1 MRSFFLLFFLIF
13 SYGSTDAENL
23 KPSRGIIA
31 TSNPYASEAAYEI
44 IKKGGN
50 AIDASIAV
58 QLVLTLTEPQAT
70 GIGGGAFMLYW
81 DADKAKLFSIDGR
94 EKAPSKAGEDL
105 FLNKDGTKIK
115 FYPDAVVGAKSVGVP
130 GIIKL
135 LEEAHKKFG
144 KLEWAELFDY
154 AIELSKNGFLISPAL
169 HNTLGYL
176 NYLKTVEPAA
186 SLYYEEN
193 LKGEKI
199 PLPVGYILKNE
210 EYAKTLK
217 RISLLGAKEFYEGK
231 TAELIIQSLRAADK
245 NSLMSLDDLKNY
257 QIVWREPLCGL
268 YRSYNVC
275 SMPPPSSGGLTML
288 MMLKI
293 LEDFDIQKLDPE
305 SREMV
310 HLFSEVS
317 RLAYADR
324 AYYMADP
331 DFINIPSEELLNDK
345 YIDKR
350 RMLIDLNKAA
360 KTVKN
365 GNPFENIDFG
375 KNVDI
380 SKPSTSHFVIIDDEG
395 NAVSMTSTVE
405 GPFGSHLMAGGF
417 ILNNELTDFSLMPEI
432 DGKKVANRVE
442 GNKRPMSSMT
452 PTIIFKN
459 GEVYALT
466 GSPGGTSIINY
477 VTKSVI
483 GLLDWELEPSEVVK
497 LPHYMN
503 KGKVTELEK
512 DTVLEGLKFDLES
525 MGHKTKIMRKR
536 SGLHMALKKGEG
548 FVGGADPR
556 REGLVIP
563 LE

>member
-1 MRSFFLLFFLIF
+1 MF
-13 SYGSTDAENL
+13 
-23 KPSRGIIA
+23 
-31 TSNPYASEAAYEI
+31 
-44 IKKGGN
+44 
-50 AIDASIAV
+50 
-58 QLVLTLTEPQAT
+58 
-70 GIGGGAFMLYW
+70 
-81 DADKAKLFSIDGR
+81 
-94 EKAPSKAGEDL
+94 
-105 FLNKDGTKIK
+105 
-115 FYPDAVVGAKSVGVP
+115 
-130 GIIKL
+130 
-135 LEEAHKKFG
+135 
-144 KLEWAELFDY
+144 
-154 AIELSKNGFLISPAL
+154 
-169 HNTLGYL
+169 
-176 NYLKTVEPAA
+176 
-186 SLYYEEN
+186 
-193 LKGEKI
+193 
-199 PLPVGYILKNE
+199 
-210 EYAKTLK
+210 
-217 RISLLGAKEFYEGK
+217 GAKEFYEGR
-231 TAELIIQSLRAADK
+231 TAKLIIQSLKDSDK
-245 NSLMSLDDLKNY
+245 DALMSLDDLKNY
-257 QIVWREPLCGL
+257 QIVWREPLCEL

-305 SREMV
+305 SKEMV

-331 DFINIPSEELLNDK
+331 DFINIPSQGLLNHQ

-350 RMLIDLNKAA
+350 RMLINKTKAA
-360 KTVKN
+360 KNVSH
-365 GNPFENIDFG
+365 GNPFDYMDLG

-380 SKPSTSHFVIIDDEG
+380 SMPSTSHFVIIDEEG

-417 ILNNELTDFSLMPEI
+417 ILNNELTDFSLIPEVN
-432 DGKKVANRVE
+432 GKKVANRVE

-452 PTIIFKN
+452 PTIIFKDN
-459 GEVYALT
+459 EVFALT

-483 GLLDWELEPSEVVK
+483 GLIDWKLDPSEVVQ

-503 KGKVTELEK
+503 KGKFTELEK
-512 DTVLEGLKFDLES
+512 NTVLEDLKLDLES

-536 SGLHMALKKGEG
+536 SGLHMALKKEDG

-563 LE
+563 IE